1 MSLEP
6 KKRRHE
12 VETNNGYSIST
23 DLMPSSHIHS
33 YPLGDELL
41 LFDELTK
48 QMFRMNPT
56 ATAIWNGC
64 RTGLP
69 LKEIITVLSD
79 ATGMAAEQI
88 ADDVNDIIS
97 RWLEMGLL
105 HDSREPLLRGK
116 QSVVAD
122 EPLDAVDYDG
132 PVPQLPPVNHEY
144 KFRILDIC
152 FQLSVPIE
160 NELQLVTPLLAHLSV
175 PYETAADE
183 HLYIVRTDDRYVLL
197 HNKKVINWCFH
208 ISGIAPMLYGHSLL
222 IAYELSH
229 CLFGL
234 HAAAVFWQRKCVLM
248 PALSGSGKSTLTA
261 ALVGSGASL
270 CADDLVLLT
279 PAPVRMRPVPV
290 VIGLKNGSWDLLAP
304 YHPNIASLPIHL
316 RSDDKYVR
324 YFAPPVDAMV
334 SMASQPFPIDVI
346 VFPKFVDNGD
356 AAVANEISA
365 ADGLCRLTDA
375 GYDVRGEMT
384 ASCVR
389 QLVDW
394 ITHIPCYEMHFN
406 QLDKAISALQTIVS

>member
-1 MSLEP
+1 
-6 KKRRHE
+6 

-23 DLMPSSHIHS
+23 DLIPSSHIHS

-41 LFDELTK
+41 LFDEQTK

-56 ATAIWNGC
+56 ATAIWKGC
-64 RTGLP
+64 RAGLP

-79 ATGMAAEQI
+79 ATNVTFEQI
-88 ADDVNDIIS
+88 ASDVNHIIS
-97 RWLEMGLL
+97 HWIEMGLL

-116 QSVVAD
+116 QSVVAE
-122 EPLDAVDYDG
+122 EPLDTVDYDG
-132 PVPQLPPVNHEY
+132 PVPQLPSVSHEY
-144 KFRILDIC
+144 KFRILNIC

-160 NELQLVTPLLAHLSV
+160 NELQLVSPLLAHLSA
-175 PYETAADE
+175 PYETEADQ
-183 HLYIVRTDDRYVLL
+183 HLYIIRTDDRYVLL

-234 HAAAVFWQRKCVLM
+234 HAAAVFWQGKCVLM

-279 PAPVRMRPVPV
+279 PSPVRMRPVPV
-290 VIGLKNGSWDLLAP
+290 VIGLKDGSWDLLAP

-316 RSDDKYVR
+316 RSDEKYIR
-324 YFAPPVDAMV
+324 YLVPPADTLVPMT
-334 SMASQPFPIDVI
+334 SQPFPIDVI
-346 VFPKFVDNGD
+346 VFPKFVHDGD
-356 AAVANEISA
+356 AAIINKISS
-365 ADGLCRLTDA
+365 ADGLCQLTDV
-375 GYDVRGEMT
+375 GYDIRGEIT

-406 QLDKAISALQTIVS
+406 QLDKAVSALQTIVS

>member
-1 MSLEP
+1 
-6 KKRRHE
+6 

-23 DLMPSSHIHS
+23 DLMPGRHIHS
-33 YPLGDELL
+33 YPLGNELL

-48 QMFRMNPT
+48 QLFRINPT
-56 ATAIWNGC
+56 ATVIWNGC
-64 RTGLP
+64 RSGLAIN
-69 LKEIITVLSD
+69 EIIAVLSD
-79 ATGMAAEQI
+79 ATGVAIEQI
-88 ADDVNDIIS
+88 ASDVNHITS
-97 RWLEMGLL
+97 CWLEMGLL
-105 HDSREPLLRGK
+105 HDSREPLLRGR
-116 QSVVAD
+116 QSVVAE
-122 EPLDAVDYDG
+122 EPLDDVKYDG
-132 PVPQLPPVNHEY
+132 PVPQLPPVSLKY

-160 NELQLVTPLLAHLSV
+160 NELKLVSPLFAHLSA
-175 PYETAADE
+175 PHETAADQ
-183 HLYIVRTDDRYVLL
+183 HLFIVRTDDRYVLL

-234 HAAAVFWQRKCVLM
+234 HAAAVFWQEKCVLM

-279 PAPVRMRPVPV
+279 PSPVRMRPVPV

-304 YHPNIASLPIHL
+304 YHPNIASLPTHL
-316 RSDDKYVR
+316 RSDEKYIR
-324 YFAPPVDAMV
+324 YLVPPADALVPMT
-334 SMASQPFPIDVI
+334 SQPFPIDVI
-346 VFPKFVDNGD
+346 VFPKFVHDGE
-356 AAVANEISA
+356 AAIINEISA
-365 ADGLCRLTDA
+365 ADGLCQLTDV

-384 ASCVR
+384 TLCVS

-406 QLDKAISALQTIVS
+406 QLEKAVAAIQTLIS

>member
-1 MSLEP
+1 
-6 KKRRHE
+6 
-12 VETNNGYSIST
+12 
-23 DLMPSSHIHS
+23 MPGSHIHS

-41 LFDELTK
+41 LFNELTK
-48 QMFRMNPT
+48 QLFRTNPT
-56 ATAIWNGC
+56 ATVIWNGC
-64 RTGLP
+64 RAGLP
-69 LKEIITVLSD
+69 LKEIIIVLSV
-79 ATGMAAEQI
+79 ATNVAFEQI
-88 ADDVNDIIS
+88 ASDVNHIIS
-97 RWLEMGLL
+97 CWIEAGLL
-105 HDSREPLLRGK
+105 HDNREPLLRGK

-122 EPLDAVDYDG
+122 QPLDAVDYDG
-132 PVPQLPPVNHEY
+132 PVPQLPSVSHEY

-160 NELQLVTPLLAHLSV
+160 NELQLVSPLLAHLSA
-175 PYETAADE
+175 PYETEADQ

-234 HAAAVFWQRKCVLM
+234 HAAAVFWQGKCVLM

-270 CADDLVLLT
+270 CADDIVLLT
-279 PAPVRMRPVPV
+279 PSPIRMRPVPI

-316 RSDDKYVR
+316 RSDDKYIR
-324 YFAPPVDAMV
+324 YLVPPADALVPMT
-334 SMASQPFPIDVI
+334 SQPFPIDVI
-346 VFPKFVDNGD
+346 VFPKFVHGGD
-356 AAVANEISA
+356 AAIINEISA
-365 ADGLCRLTDA
+365 ADGLCQLADA

-384 ASCVR
+384 ALCVR

-406 QLDKAISALQTIVS
+406 QLDKAVSAIQTLIS